1 MNVNLN
7 LSIVSI
13 SSPTWRQIDA
23 VREYRL
29 ICTVPAEFAQR
40 YNVRSVRR
48 VAFLGNAEQMDFV
61 FGIPGPWEVENVVTV
76 PVSQDICFSLRVA
89 MPFLEA
95 GPRFDIGAFTLAD
108 AETGPARGTPAL
120 DRIVVEELLDQMR
133 DHYPQPFGGPVA
145 ASVGG
150 DGATLHLT
158 VDMQRDEMRFF
169 VNGREV
175 RVAVSTV
182 LGLLLDPD
190 VARGVSIPAAPTP
203 TGRRRRR
210 AVVGRT

>member
-1 MNVNLN
+1 MNVNLS
-7 LSIVSI
+7 LSFVTL
-13 SSPTWRQIDA
+13 SSPQWRQIDA

-29 ICTVPAEFAQR
+29 LCTVPGEFSGR
-40 YNVRSVRR
+40 YNVRNVRR
-48 VAFLGNAEQMDFV
+48 VSFTGNAEQMELV
-61 FGIPGPWEVENVVTV
+61 FGIPGPWEENVTST
-76 PVSQDICFSLRVA
+76 PATGEACFSLRLA
-89 MPFLEA
+89 MPFLEP

-108 AETGPARGTPAL
+108 AETGPARGTPSL